1 MQPSN
6 TITLKRTNN
15 NNPDFLSLIKLLDA
29 DLALRDGDLSPIYF
43 KYNQLQ
49 HLDTVVLAYIGNAP
63 VGCGCFK
70 AVDDTSV
77 EIKRMF
83 VKPGERG
90 KGIATIILKELET
103 WAAEL
108 GFVNAVL
115 ETGKKNPEAVAMY
128 KKQGY
133 TIINNYGP
141 YINMPTSICFSK
153 SL

>member
-1 MQPSN
+1 MPST

-15 NNPDFLSLIKLLDA
+15 INPEFLSLIKLLDA

-43 KYNQLQ
+43 KHNQLQ
-49 HLDTVVLAYIGNAP
+49 PLDTVVLAYIGNTP

-70 AVDDTSV
+70 AFNASSV

-103 WAAEL
+103 WAAEQ
-108 GFVNAVL
+108 GYGKAVL
-115 ETGKKNPEAVAMY
+115 ETGVKNTEAVALY
-128 KKQGY
+128 QKKGY
-133 TIINNYGP
+133 TIIDNYGP

>member
-1 MQPSN
+1 MNPSN
-6 TITLKRTNN
+6 TIKLKRTNN

-43 KYNQLQ
+43 KHNQLQ
-49 HLDTVVLAYIGNAP
+49 PLDTVVLAYINHAP

-70 AVDDTSV
+70 AFDATSV

-83 VKPGERG
+83 VNPGERG

-103 WAAEL
+103 WAAEQ
-108 GFVNAVL
+108 GYTNAVL

-133 TIINNYGP
+133 TIINNYYP

-153 SL
+153 RL